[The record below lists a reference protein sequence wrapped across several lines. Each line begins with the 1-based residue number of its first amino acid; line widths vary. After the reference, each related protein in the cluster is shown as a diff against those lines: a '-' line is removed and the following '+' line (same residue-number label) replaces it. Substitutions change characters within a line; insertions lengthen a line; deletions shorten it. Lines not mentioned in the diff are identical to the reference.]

1 MIEIIPNLPVLLL
14 IFVRISAFFVSIPLF
29 SYRTIPPQLKIALA
43 LILSWMMYYTFTIE
57 AMAIEIDGNYILL
70 ILKEVVIGLM
80 LGVCAY
86 IIFSAVQIAG
96 GFIDFEMGFA
106 MANIIDPQTGTQSPL
121 MGQFLNILLTFVLLA
136 TNGHHLILDGIFYSY
151 QFLPINQLFP
161 NFGDVGTAEYI
172 IKLFASVFAIAF
184 QMAAPIVATLFL
196 VTVALGI
203 TGKTVPQLNIFV
215 VGFPIKIA
223 IGFLVLFIVMAVM
236 IQVMKYLVEFMIYA
250 MRDLMTLLGGA

>member
-1 MIEIIPNLPVLLL
+1 MTDIIPNLPILLL
-14 IFVRISAFFVSIPLF
+14 IFVRVSAFFVSIPLF
-29 SYRTIPPQLKIALA
+29 SYRTIPPQLKIAFALLLA
-43 LILSWMMYYTFTIE
+43 WMMYYTFPIE
-57 AMAIEIDGNYILL
+57 AISIDGNYILL
-70 ILKEVVIGLM
+70 ILKEAVIGLM
-80 LGVCAY
+80 IGICAY
-86 IIFSAVQIAG
+86 IIFTAVQIAG

-121 MGQFLNILLTFVLLA
+121 MGQFLNVLLTFVLLA

-151 QFLPINQLFP
+151 EFLPVNQLFP
-161 NFGDVGTAEYI
+161 NFGDEGTVEFVM
-172 IKLFASVFAIAF
+172 KMFAAVFAIAF
-184 QMAAPIVATLFL
+184 QIAAPIVATLLL

-223 IGFLVLFIVMAVM
+223 IGFIVLFIVLGVM

-250 MRDLMTLLGGA
+250 MRDLMILLGGA